1 VITIRFG
8 NERYSCVKPRPRGRI
23 ASQDAVKK
31 VQQGTREEREVSLVP
46 LVRQTIR
53 ARGLAQWERVNCSGK
68 FLNSDGRGK
77 GIYVL
82 RKERRKV

>member
-1 VITIRFG
+1 
-8 NERYSCVKPRPRGRI
+8 
-23 ASQDAVKK
+23 
-31 VQQGTREEREVSLVP
+31 LVP

-68 FLNSDGRGK
+68 FLNSDGGGK